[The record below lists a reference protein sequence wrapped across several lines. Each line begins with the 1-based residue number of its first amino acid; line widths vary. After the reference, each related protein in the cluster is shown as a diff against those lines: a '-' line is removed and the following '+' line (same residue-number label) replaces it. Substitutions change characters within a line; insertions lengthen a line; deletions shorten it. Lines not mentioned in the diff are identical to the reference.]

1 MRASHL
7 NKALCALVEMNME
20 ITIRRIETESIE
32 DKSTFETMFKG
43 YLSGFSVELDLS
55 VIAQL
60 FALPFFHGFISF
72 VDNKPAG
79 LAVCFESFSTYRAQR
94 VMNIHDFMVS
104 DSFRGKGVGKAQ
116 LNGIE
121 QYCRDNG
128 YLKITLEVG
137 DDNVAAKKLYSSLD
151 YEDYR
156 VVLKG
161 QQHWQKYLSQH
172 AHNKLFKSDSA
183 RYALVLVVKV
193 VCRSFGIACL
203 TP

>member
-1 MRASHL
+1 MSDHCYKSMACSRFMQV
-7 NKALCALVEMNME
+7 LCALVETNMK
-20 ITIRRIETESIE
+20 ITTSRIETESIG
-32 DKSTFETMFKG
+32 DKGIFETLFRE
-43 YLSGFSVELDLS
+43 YLSGFSVELDPS

-60 FALPFFHGFISF
+60 FALPYFHGFISF

-79 LAVCFESFSTYRAQR
+79 FAVCFESFSTYRAQR

-121 QYCRDNG
+121 QYCRDND
-128 YLKITLEVG
+128 YLKITLEVSN
-137 DDNVAAKKLYSSLD
+137 DNVAAKNLYSSLD

-161 QQHWQKYLSQH
+161 QQHWQKYL
-172 AHNKLFKSDSA
+172 N
-183 RYALVLVVKV
+183 
-193 VCRSFGIACL
+193 
-203 TP
+203 

>member
-1 MRASHL
+1 M
-7 NKALCALVEMNME
+7 EMNME

-32 DKSTFETMFKG
+32 DKSILETLFKE

-60 FALPFFHGFISF
+60 FTLPYFHGFISF

-79 LAVCFESFSTYRAQR
+79 FAVCFESFSTYRAQR

-104 DSFRGKGVGKAQ
+104 DSFRGKGVGKVQ
-116 LNGIE
+116 LNSIE
-121 QYCRDNG
+121 QYCRDND

-151 YEDYR
+151 YKDYG
-156 VVLKG
+156 VVSKG
-161 QQHWQKYLSQH
+161 QQHWQKYLS
-172 AHNKLFKSDSA
+172 
-183 RYALVLVVKV
+183 
-193 VCRSFGIACL
+193 
-203 TP
+203 

>member
-1 MRASHL
+1 
-7 NKALCALVEMNME
+7 ME

-32 DKSTFETMFKG
+32 DKSIFETLFKE
-43 YLSGFSVELDLS
+43 YSVELDLS

-60 FALPFFHGFISF
+60 FTLPYFHGFISF
-72 VDNKPAG
+72 VDNKPSG
-79 LAVCFESFSTYRAQR
+79 FAVCFESFSTYRAQR

-121 QYCRDNG
+121 QYCRDND

-137 DDNVAAKKLYSSLD
+137 DDNVSAKKLYSSLD
-151 YEDYR
+151 YKDYR

-161 QQHWQKYLSQH
+161 QQHWQKYLS
-172 AHNKLFKSDSA
+172 
-183 RYALVLVVKV
+183 
-193 VCRSFGIACL
+193 
-203 TP
+203 

>member
-1 MRASHL
+1 
-7 NKALCALVEMNME
+7 ME

-183 RYALVLVVKV
+183 RVAFLLCVGF
-193 VCRSFGIACL
+193 SG
-203 TP
+203 

>member
-1 MRASHL
+1 MRCSPPL
-7 NKALCALVEMNME
+7 NRALCALVEMDME

-32 DKSTFETMFKG
+32 DKGIFETLFIE

-60 FALPFFHGFISF
+60 FALPYFHFISF

-79 LAVCFESFSTYRAQR
+79 FAVCFESFSTYRAQG
-94 VMNIHDFMVS
+94 VMNIHDFMVL
-104 DSFRGKGVGKAQ
+104 DNFRGKGVGKAQ

-121 QYCRDNG
+121 QYCRDND

-161 QQHWQKYLSQH
+161 QQHWQKYL
-172 AHNKLFKSDSA
+172 N
-183 RYALVLVVKV
+183 
-193 VCRSFGIACL
+193 
-203 TP
+203 

>member
-32 DKSTFETMFKG
+32 DKSIFETLFKE
-43 YLSGFSVELDLS
+43 YSVELDLS

-60 FALPFFHGFISF
+60 FALPYFHGFISF

-79 LAVCFESFSTYRAQR
+79 FAVCFESFSTYRAQR

-121 QYCRDNG
+121 QYCRNND

-137 DDNVAAKKLYSSLD
+137 DDNAAAKKLYSSLD

-161 QQHWQKYLSQH
+161 QQHWQKYLS
-172 AHNKLFKSDSA
+172 
-183 RYALVLVVKV
+183 
-193 VCRSFGIACL
+193 
-203 TP
+203 

>member
-1 MRASHL
+1 M
-7 NKALCALVEMNME
+7 EMNME
-20 ITIRRIETESIE
+20 ITIRLIETESIE
-32 DKSTFETMFKG
+32 DKGIFETLFRE

-60 FALPFFHGFISF
+60 FALPYLHGFISF

-79 LAVCFESFSTYRAQR
+79 FAVCFESFSTYRAQR

-104 DSFRGKGVGKAQ
+104 DNFRGKGVGKAQ

-121 QYCRDNG
+121 QYCRDND

-156 VVLKG
+156 VVLTG
-161 QQHWQKYLSQH
+161 QQHWQKYL
-172 AHNKLFKSDSA
+172 N
-183 RYALVLVVKV
+183 
-193 VCRSFGIACL
+193 
-203 TP
+203 

>member
-1 MRASHL
+1 
-7 NKALCALVEMNME
+7 ME

-32 DKSTFETMFKG
+32 DKSIFEAMFKE

-79 LAVCFESFSTYRAQR
+79 LAVFFESFSAYRAQR
-94 VMNIHDFMVS
+94 VMNIHDFMVL

-121 QYCRDNG
+121 QYCRDND

-161 QQHWQKYLSQH
+161 QQHWQKYLS
-172 AHNKLFKSDSA
+172 
-183 RYALVLVVKV
+183 
-193 VCRSFGIACL
+193 
-203 TP
+203 

>member
-1 MRASHL
+1 MRWLSVLKCYAAAWSLRASHL
-7 NKALCALVEMNME
+7 NWALCALVEMNME
-20 ITIRRIETESIE
+20 ITIRRIETESVE
-32 DKSTFETMFKG
+32 DKGIFEALFRE
-43 YLSGFSVELDLS
+43 YLSELSVELDLA

-60 FALPFFHGFISF
+60 FSLPYFHGFISF

-79 LAVCFESFSTYRAQR
+79 FAVCFESFSTYRVQR

-104 DSFRGKGVGKAQ
+104 DNFRGKGVGKAQ

-121 QYCRDNG
+121 QYCRDND

-161 QQHWQKYLSQH
+161 QQHWQKYL
-172 AHNKLFKSDSA
+172 N
-183 RYALVLVVKV
+183 
-193 VCRSFGIACL
+193 
-203 TP
+203 